1 MRPRS
6 EYGYI
11 RAMTD
16 NDYAEMPTADTE
28 QTATLFVKITESL
41 DADLNEAAKRTGVS
55 KSGIVRMALP
65 LGLTRLQ
72 SQLEA
77 KPDA

>member
-6 EYGYI
+6 DYGYI

-16 NDYAEMPTADTE
+16 TDYAEPPASDNE

-72 SQLEA
+72 EQLQPAAEQ
-77 KPDA
+77 